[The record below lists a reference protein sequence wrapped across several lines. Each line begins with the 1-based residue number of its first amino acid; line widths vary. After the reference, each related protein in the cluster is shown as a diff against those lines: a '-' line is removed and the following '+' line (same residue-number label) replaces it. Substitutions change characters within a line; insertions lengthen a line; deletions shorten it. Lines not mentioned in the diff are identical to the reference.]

1 MRIRN
6 SLIVYRKEL
15 RDMLRDKRTIR
26 SMVIIPVIAMPLII
40 VGIGTLMG
48 HLEQEAKKEPSKVM
62 VSGGQDSPKML
73 AALQNVPDIQI
84 SPYQSDAKQEVS
96 DKEIGALVE
105 IPAGFDSVLSS
116 NKTAQ
121 VSIGYYEN
129 DDKSELAKERLQQF
143 FDDYR
148 DKMARAALTA
158 RGMPTNLLEPF
169 TVAATNIAPPSKV
182 SAAAIGGWILY
193 MVIIFSF
200 SGAMYPA
207 MDLTAGE
214 KERGTLETILSS
226 PVSRTDLVIGKFL
239 MVMTASIITTALSL
253 TSMGASIA
261 WAGRSAGAGA
271 DAAFKLSFDPT
282 SVLAIVILLV
292 PLAVLF
298 AVVLIAV
305 ALLAKSYR
313 EAQTYVSPL
322 MFLVIIPAIVG
333 ALPGVEL
340 NWKTALIPILN
351 VSLVSK
357 EIFAATYHWS
367 YIALIFAT
375 TCLYAAIGIAAAVH
389 MFNREEV
396 LFRT

>member
-1 MRIRN
+1 MQIRN

-26 SMVIIPVIAMPLII
+26 SMIIIPVIAMPLII
-40 VGIGTLMG
+40 VGVGTLVG
-48 HLEQEAKKEPSKVM
+48 HLEQEAKKERSKVM
-62 VSGGQDSPKML
+62 VSGGQNSAKML
-73 AALQNVPDIQI
+73 AALGTAADVQVV
-84 SPYQSDAKQEVS
+84 PYQDDAKQEVS
-96 DKEIGALVE
+96 DKKIGALVE

-116 NKTAQ
+116 DKTAQ

-143 FDDYR
+143 FEEYR
-148 DKMARAALTA
+148 NKMALAALTA

-169 TVAATNIAPPSKV
+169 TVAASNIAPPSKV

-261 WAGRSAGAGA
+261 WAGRSAGTGA
-271 DAAFKLSFDPT
+271 DAAFKLSFDPA
-282 SVLAIVILLV
+282 SVVAIVILLV

-375 TCLYAAIGIAAAVH
+375 TCVYAAIGIAAAVH
-389 MFNREEV
+389 MFNREDV